1 MTTPERPPSDHDE
14 IRDRQMLGP
23 GIAFLSCGITFL
35 MVGLAARMTVF
46 AMMAPAFIALGIV
59 FLVRARKRP
68 DNDDPR

>member
-23 GIAFLSCGITFL
+23 GIAFLSCGITFS
-35 MVGLAARMTVF
+35 MVGLATRMTVF
-46 AMMAPAFIALGIV
+46 AMLAPAFIALGIV

-68 DNDDPR
+68 DNNDPR

>member
-23 GIAFLSCGITFL
+23 GIAFLSCGVTFL

-46 AMMAPAFIALGIV
+46 AMMAPVFIALGIV

-68 DNDDPR
+68 DSDDPR